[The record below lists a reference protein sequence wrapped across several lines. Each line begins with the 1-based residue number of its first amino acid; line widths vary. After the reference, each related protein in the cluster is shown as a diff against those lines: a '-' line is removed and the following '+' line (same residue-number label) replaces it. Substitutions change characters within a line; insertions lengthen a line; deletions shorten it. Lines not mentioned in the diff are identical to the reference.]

1 MLETLTYWLGALP
14 LGSLYFAIGVLSA
27 FENFF
32 PPFPSDAVIAF
43 GSFLAARAHGSPLTV
58 FLLGWMG
65 NIGGA
70 GVTYAL
76 GRRFGAKAFL
86 RKIER
91 YAGPDAEDRIGKL
104 YARYGFMGLF
114 VSRFLP
120 GVRAIVPP
128 FAGAIRLP
136 AFKVM
141 SSIATA
147 SAVWFAL
154 ITFLAFRAGD
164 NWELLQRYLV
174 RSGKVAGAI
183 AIGIVVLTI
192 AIWLRKRKQK
202 RSTIDNPDAPTIDN
216 PDVPKL

>member
-1 MLETLTYWLGALP
+1 MLETVTGWLGDLP
-14 LGSLYFAIGVLSA
+14 LGTLYASIAALSA

-32 PPFPSDAVIAF
+32 PPFPSDAVIAL
-43 GSFLAARAHGSPLTV
+43 GSFLANRAHGSAVTV
-58 FLLGWMG
+58 FLLGWIG
-65 NIGGA
+65 NVAGA

-86 RKIER
+86 RRIER
-91 YAGPDAEDRIGKL
+91 YAGPDAEDRIRRLHRK
-104 YARYGFMGLF
+104 YGFAGLF

-128 FAGAIRLP
+128 FAGAMRLP

-141 SSIATA
+141 LSVASA

-164 NWELLQRYLV
+164 NWELAQHYMV
-174 RSGKVAGAI
+174 RSGKVAGGVATGI
-183 AIGIVVLTI
+183 ALLVFL
-192 AIWLRKRKQK
+192 IWWWGRRN
-202 RSTIDNPDAPTIDN
+202 RTSE
-216 PDVPKL
+216 